1 MEAQTHNLIIRETE
15 VGRVDRI
22 LADRLGLS
30 RTRVQKLLLGGLV
43 SVNGEPAR
51 KSLVVATGDELEV
64 VVPPVQPVKMIAEE
78 MPLNIVHEDH
88 ALVVVDKPAGMV
100 VHPAPGHRSGTMVN
114 ALLYHISD
122 LSGVGGRLRPG
133 IVHRLDQDTS
143 GLLVV
148 AKTDQAHHFLS
159 DALRERRI
167 KRVYRAVVWGHLST
181 TMMTINA
188 SLGRDSKDRKR
199 MAVREDGRVAI
210 SHLRVREQW
219 ARADFLDVR
228 LQTGRTHQIRV
239 HLAHIGH
246 PVVADPVYGAGWE
259 RGMGGAQRAWA
270 RELARRVPRQ
280 FLHAAELSFEHPVTG
295 IEMHF
300 EADLPDDLS
309 GVAAW
314 ARGELS

>member
-1 MEAQTHNLIIRETE
+1 M
-15 VGRVDRI
+15 
-22 LADRLGLS
+22 S
-30 RTRVQKLLLGGLV
+30 RTRIQKLLLEGLV

-51 KSLVVATGDELEV
+51 KSLVVAIGDELEV
-64 VVPPVQPVKMIAEE
+64 VVPPVELVNMIAEE
-78 MPLNIVHEDH
+78 IPLNIVHEDD

-133 IVHRLDQDTS
+133 IVHRLDRDTS

-167 KRVYRAVVWGHLST
+167 KRIYRAVIWGHLST
-181 TMMTINA
+181 NMMTINA

-199 MAVREDGRVAI
+199 MAVREDGRIAI

-246 PVVADPVYGAGWE
+246 PIVADPVYGVGWE

-309 GVAAW
+309 SVVAW
-314 ARGELS
+314 ARSELS

>member
-1 MEAQTHNLIIRETE
+1 VEAQTHNLIVRETE

-22 LADRLGLS
+22 LADRLGMS
-30 RTRVQKLLLGGLV
+30 RTRIQKLLLEGLV

-51 KSLVVATGDELEV
+51 KSLVVAIGDELEV
-64 VVPPVQPVKMIAEE
+64 VVPPVELVNMIAEE
-78 MPLNIVHEDH
+78 IPLNIVHEDD

-133 IVHRLDQDTS
+133 IVHRLDRDTS

-167 KRVYRAVVWGHLST
+167 KRIYRAVIWGHLST
-181 TMMTINA
+181 NMMTINA

-199 MAVREDGRVAI
+199 MAVREDGRIAI

-246 PVVADPVYGAGWE
+246 PIVADPVYGVGWE

-309 GVAAW
+309 SVVAW
-314 ARGELS
+314 ARSELS

>member
-1 MEAQTHNLIIRETE
+1 MEAQIHKLVVLEAE

-22 LADRLGLS
+22 VADRLGLS
-30 RTRVQKLLLGGLV
+30 RTRVQKLLNEGLV
-43 SVNGEPAR
+43 SVNGEAAR
-51 KSLVVATGDELEV
+51 KSLVVTRGDELEV
-64 VVPPVQPVKMIAEE
+64 TVPPVKPVE
-78 MPLNIVHEDH
+78 MLPEKIPLDIVHEDK
-88 ALVVVDKPAGMV
+88 ALVVVHKPAGMV

-133 IVHRLDQDTS
+133 IVHRLDRDTS

-159 DALRERRI
+159 DALRERRV
-167 KRVYRAVVWGHLST
+167 KRIYRAVAWGHLSMT
-181 TMMTINA
+181 RMTIDA
-188 SLGRDSKDRKR
+188 PLGRDRKERKR
-199 MAVREDGRVAI
+199 MAVKADGRVAI
-210 SHLRVREQW
+210 SHLKVREQW
-219 ARADFLDVR
+219 VRADLIDVR

-246 PVVADPVYGAGWE
+246 PIVADPLYGVGWE
-259 RGMGGAQRAWA
+259 RGMGGANRTWA

-280 FLHAAELSFEHPVTG
+280 FLHASELSFEHPLTG

-300 EADLPDDLS
+300 KAELPDDLS
-309 GVAAW
+309 SVVAW